1 MIFSDPSSVAV
12 VGASDDPA
20 KWGHWLARGALAG
33 RDRRAV
39 HLVNHGGGLVLSQ
52 PTVRSLSEL
61 AEAPEL
67 VVLAVPAAHVPAV
80 VDEALA
86 VGVRGFVGITAGI
99 DDRVIGRIREAG
111 ARLLGPNC
119 LGVFDAATS
128 LHLAW
133 GEFQPGSLGVVSQSG
148 QVGLEIAGLAAES
161 GIGVSR
167 FVSVGN
173 QADVTATEALL
184 ELVSHDLTTVV
195 GVYLESFGPGIV
207 TAMSELSA
215 AGKPVVLLTV
225 GSSSAAREAALS
237 HTGALTSSLDVVD
250 AACRR
255 AGAVRV
261 TTPAALVD
269 LGAVLS
275 SGTPR
280 GRRVG
285 IISDSGGQGAIAA
298 DLAVQAGLSVPIR
311 PIDLAGAGE
320 QDLQNY
326 TRAIESLARGG
337 EVDTVVLSGYF
348 GSYGADTPSL
358 EAEEVEV
365 AAQICFLARETGVLI
380 TVHSMCADSAAVRKL
395 RAGGVP
401 VQHTIERAVAAL
413 GHATRLGTHSQGVVL
428 HGTTA
433 AVPFQPGYLAAREL
447 LSFVRFPEAHAVTSA
462 AEVKATTLQG
472 PYALKA
478 DWLTH
483 KTEHGGVRL
492 NLTDPAT
499 AFEEMEARLGPGT
512 YVLEEMD
519 TREHT
524 VELIIGAKRDHSFG
538 PVILVGAG
546 GIHAELF
553 KDTAVEL
560 APVTPATARDM
571 LARLI
576 SAPLLSGRRGAPP
589 VDVAALAEVIAQVSA
604 TLAARPDLAEIELN
618 PVRVGPDGVLAVDAL
633 IIPSGDTLNDTS
645 GLCVA

>member
-1 MIFSDPSSVAV
+1 MIFSDPASVAV

-39 HLVNHGGGLVLSQ
+39 HLVNRGGGSVLSH

-61 AEAPEL
+61 SEAPEL

-86 VGVRGFVGITAGI
+86 VGVRGFVGIPSGI
-99 DDRVIGRIREAG
+99 DDGVIGRIRSAG

-133 GEFQPGSLGVVSQSG
+133 GQFQPGSLGVVSQSG
-148 QVGLEIAGLAAES
+148 QVGLEIAGLAAAS
-161 GIGVSR
+161 GTGVSR

-173 QADVTATEALL
+173 QADVTAAEALL

-207 TAMSELSA
+207 AAMSELRA
-215 AGKPVVLLTV
+215 VGKPVVLLTV
-225 GSSSAAREAALS
+225 GSSAAAQEAALS

-261 TTPAALVD
+261 ATPAALVD
-269 LGAVLS
+269 LAAVLC
-275 SGTPR
+275 SGVPR

-298 DLAVQAGLSVPIR
+298 DLACAAGLLVPVVSEVSN
-311 PIDLAGAGE
+311 PMDLAGAGE
-320 QDLQNY
+320 QDLENY
-326 TRAIESLARGG
+326 ARAVSAFARGG

-348 GSYGADTPSL
+348 GSYGEDTPSL
-358 EAEEVEV
+358 ESAEV
-365 AAQICFLARETGVLI
+365 AVASQICLLARETGVSVV
-380 TVHSMCADSAAVRKL
+380 VHSMRVESAAVRAL

-413 GHATRLGTHSQGVVL
+413 GDAARLGALRQRSIVTVGASL
-428 HGTTA
+428 PA
-433 AVPFQPGYLAAREL
+433 SSDPYRPGYLAAREL
-447 LSFVRFPEAHAVTSA
+447 LSFVPFPAAHTVTSA
-462 AEVKATTLQG
+462 VEAKATTLRP

-478 DWLTH
+478 PWLAH
-483 KTEHGGVRL
+483 KSEHGGVRL

-524 VELIIGAKRDHSFG
+524 VELIVGAKRDHSFG

-546 GIHAELF
+546 GVHAELF
-553 KDTAVEL
+553 KDTAIEL

-571 LARLI
+571 LARLV
-576 SAPLLSGRRGAPP
+576 SAPLLSGWRGAEP
-589 VDVAALAEVIAQVSA
+589 VDVAALAQVIAQVSE
-604 TLAARPDLAEIELN
+604 TLVARPDLAEIELN
-618 PVRVGPDGVLAVDAL
+618 PVRVGPGGVLAVDAL
-633 IIPSGDTLNDTS
+633 IIPSG
-645 GLCVA
+645 AR